1 MRTLE
6 SILACLEPG
15 GLFITGCH
23 QTLPLESGVPV
34 SMAKCH
40 FVHQNW
46 MDHVFSGVIS

>member
-1 MRTLE
+1 MRALD
-6 SILACLEPG
+6 SILNCLEPG

-34 SMAKCH
+34 SMAECH

-46 MDHVFSGVIS
+46 MFYVFSGVIS